1 MHMVATAYIFDI
13 STILFRSCWV
23 SFQKPP
29 IFSMWTIL
37 FPPKLSKSIVLLRSC
52 WVPFWTLSGAPLL
65 ILTRSAPPPPPHPR
79 VWAALSQI
87 YFFSTVIFWDTDNIM
102 WATFCDGMNLK
113 VFICHTTS
121 FLFIYHYM
129 YLFLIDTV
137 GNMICARTVAVW
149 HSWSLRSNLFLC
161 IKSILLCMDCSY
173 VQNQS
178 NNVSID
184 PAEEPRIQPVKWWSP
199 CEGQLINK
207 GALFVALCTPSLYD
221 CPFSLKPNK

>member
-37 FPPKLSKSIVLLRSC
+37 LPPKLSKSIVLLRSC

-65 ILTRSAPPPPPHPR
+65 ILTRSAPPHPR

-137 GNMICARTVAVW
+137 GNMIQSSAAITR
-149 HSWSLRSNLFLC
+149 FLGSK
-161 IKSILLCMDCSY
+161 KSI
-173 VQNQS
+173 
-178 NNVSID
+178 
-184 PAEEPRIQPVKWWSP
+184 
-199 CEGQLINK
+199 
-207 GALFVALCTPSLYD
+207 AL
-221 CPFSLKPNK
+221 